1 MLINILYVFSD
12 KKNHI
17 DNMKEKRGLKYSQ
30 EKRLR
35 KKLEA
40 DIHITFSTFGMKHIH
55 RYTCVNQ

>member
-1 MLINILYVFSD
+1 
-12 KKNHI
+12 
-17 DNMKEKRGLKYSQ
+17 MKEKRGLKYSQ